1 MEVKIHPTA
10 IVHAG
15 AELDS
20 GVEVGPFTIIGPN
33 VKVGKG
39 SKIQAHV
46 VLDGYTT
53 LGEENQLFPFCSIG
67 TAPQD
72 LKFKGEAS
80 TLVFGDRNRIRE
92 FVTIQPGTAHG
103 TMATIIGSDNLFMAN
118 SHVGHDCR
126 IGSRNV
132 IANTVA
138 LAGHVELGDGAIL
151 GGMAGIHQFTRV
163 GSMSLIGA
171 GAMVSLDVPPY
182 CIAQGDRA
190 SLRGLNLIGMK
201 RAGFTMEDISSIK
214 KLYKG
219 IFLKR
224 GGMRKNIE
232 ELPED
237 VLSNAKAKTIVEFV
251 LSTSRGITLPSKVG
265 DEGEISSDS

>member
-10 IVHAG
+10 IVHSG

-20 GVEVGPFTIIGPN
+20 GVEVGAFTIVGPN
-33 VKVGKG
+33 VKVGKN
-39 SKIQAHV
+39 SKLHAHV
-46 VLDGYTT
+46 VLDGHTT
-53 LGEENQLFPFCSIG
+53 LGVENELFPFCSIG

-72 LKFKGEAS
+72 LKFKGEPS
-80 TLVFGDRNRIRE
+80 TLTFGDRNKIRE

-103 TMATIIGSDNLFMAN
+103 TMATIVGSDNLFMAN

-132 IANTVA
+132 LANTVA

-171 GAMVSLDVPPY
+171 GAMVSLDIPPF

-190 SLRGLNLIGMK
+190 YLRGLNLIGMK
-201 RAGFTMEDISSIK
+201 RAGFSSEDITSVK

-232 ELPED
+232 D
-237 VLSNAKAKTIVEFV
+237 LSVDITSNDKAKIVLEFV
-251 LSTSRGITLPSKVG
+251 LSTKRGIALPSKG
-265 DEGEISSDS
+265 GEEAEGSSNS